1 MNATPTIQGRKR
13 AVAYIRVSTDKVEQ
27 KSSLANQREFFENF
41 IGKNG
46 DTLTHIY
53 CDEGKS
59 ATKMANRT
67 ELNAMLRA
75 AKDHEF
81 DILYVKDVSRLFR
94 NIQDFVNVTTE
105 LSQNG
110 VQVYYVDLGQH
121 VDPIILHLMAVMA
134 QSESEK
140 MSTRIKFAK
149 ALSKEK
155 GIVPN
160 FVFGYDRVDKW
171 TLVPNPEEAATVRLI
186 YDKYTEDGWGQ
197 ARIAKYLHDNG
208 YKTKK
213 MKFDA
218 WSTTTVGQILTSQL
232 YIGKV
237 INGRETTKGALT
249 NKRNKHSEDEWIVV
263 ERPDFR
269 IISDEQWLKAQA
281 IRENNKKCFPKQG
294 MKSEKHLFS
303 NLIKCGHCGF
313 SYRRIQRRHSKNGP
327 LYVWWTCSRRSA
339 YGTDSCSAEHV
350 RIDEDWL
357 LAAVR
362 QLIGSMVQDKQ
373 AFYALAEQKCNTIIQ
388 KYLESTKGLS
398 ADEIT
403 RQINEIEMQRSRIKD
418 MVVRGMMDMDE
429 GERDMLPLN
438 RQLEQLKFQLSE
450 VGKTMEVVRQVKA
463 YLRDFLSDFSALHLT
478 ENLENADLR
487 RVIDKIEVM
496 SKDEIYVYLKG
507 SGDPT
512 FTVPIRLSDTIKIDT
527 NISRG
532 TQRSGRAP
540 AHLQPDAV
548 SSGKR
553 GTGTEQGRASHP
565 GRHRHTEEVQRSVI
579 NIPRQRRGMFII
591 FYSL

>member
-1 MNATPTIQGRKR
+1 MTTTPAIQGKKR
-13 AVAYIRVSTDKVEQ
+13 AVAYVRVSTEKISQ
-27 KSSLANQREFFENF
+27 KSSLANQREFFETF
-41 IGKNG
+41 IEKNG

-75 AKDHEF
+75 AKAHEF
-81 DILYVKDVSRLFR
+81 DVLYVKDVSRLFR

-110 VQVYYVDLGQH
+110 IKVYYVDLGQH

-134 QSESEK
+134 QNESEK

-149 ALSKEK
+149 NMSKEK

-160 FVFGYDRVDKW
+160 FVFGYDRVDKF
-171 TLVPNPEEAATVRLI
+171 TLKPNPEEAATVRLI
-186 YDKYTEDGWGQ
+186 FDKYTEEGWGQ
-197 ARIAKYLHDNG
+197 ARIAKYLHENG

-213 MKFDA
+213 MKIDA
-218 WSTTTVGQILTSQL
+218 WSNATVGQILTSQL

-237 INGRETTKGALT
+237 INGRQTTKGALT
-249 NKRNKHSEDEWIVV
+249 NKRDNHSADEWIVV

-281 IRENNKKCFPKQG
+281 IREDNKARFPSAG

-303 NLIKCGHCGF
+303 TLIKCGHCGF
-313 SYRRIQRRHSKNGP
+313 SYRRIQRRHSENGP
-327 LYVWWTCSRRSA
+327 LYVWWTCSKRSA
-339 YGTDSCSAEHV
+339 YGSDRCAAEHV

-357 LAAVR
+357 LAAIR
-362 QLIGSMVQDKQ
+362 QLIGSMVKDKQ
-373 AFYALAEQKCNTIIQ
+373 AFYALAEQKCNAIIQ

-398 ADEIT
+398 ADEIN
-403 RQINEIEMQRSRIKD
+403 RQINEIEAQRSRIKD
-418 MVVRGMMDMDE
+418 MVIRGMTSMDE

-450 VGKTMEVVRQVKA
+450 MGKTAEVVKQVKA
-463 YLRDFLSDFSALHLT
+463 YLHNFMSDFSALRLT
-478 ENLENADLR
+478 ENLDNADLR

-496 SKDEIYVYLKG
+496 SKDEIYVYFKG
-507 SGDPT
+507 NADPS
-512 FTVPIRLSDTIKIDT
+512 FSMPIRLSGTVKIDT
-527 NISRG
+527 N
-532 TQRSGRAP
+532 
-540 AHLQPDAV
+540 
-548 SSGKR
+548 
-553 GTGTEQGRASHP
+553 ASH
-565 GRHRHTEEVQRSVI
+565 GT
-579 NIPRQRRGMFII
+579 
-591 FYSL
+591 